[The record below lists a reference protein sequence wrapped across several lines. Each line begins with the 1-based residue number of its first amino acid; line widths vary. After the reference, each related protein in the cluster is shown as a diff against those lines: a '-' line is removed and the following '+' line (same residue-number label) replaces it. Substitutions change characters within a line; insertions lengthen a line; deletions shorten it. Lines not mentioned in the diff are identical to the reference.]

1 MEINR
6 IPAPI
11 PFAAAK
17 AYAASKPNRTAS
29 RVDQMVGQPATPSE
43 PVDRVD
49 IASRNAM
56 RERVKDLVAAKV
68 DVKPFSENRAATQ
81 PARDP
86 NVLQMYRH
94 PADKNAAAVA
104 YRGNTLDVQG

>member
-17 AYAASKPNRTAS
+17 AYAASKPNRPTA
-29 RVDQMVGQPATPSE
+29 RVDQMVGQPAPSSD

-68 DVKPFSENRAATQ
+68 DVKPFSDSGATQ

-86 NVLQMYRH
+86 SVLQLYRH
-94 PADKNAAAVA
+94 PADKNAAAVT
-104 YRGNTLDVQG
+104 YRGNTLDVQA